1 MHWHCMCMAINTRF
15 QIRFFFLLSL
25 TFPLLTNGSAEVFQ
39 NPSSSPA
46 LPRPPPHPLQVAQDG
61 DANAAGQR
69 HVQVHGRRRATA
81 SACHRPLQH
90 VQGGR
95 PHQLLDGRP
104 ALDAT
109 EVRFRGLLFLSNSEV
124 AFWIMKCCKWHFSS
138 PSTSVQLGLLE
149 MLVATVDSLRKE

>member
-46 LPRPPPHPLQVAQDG
+46 LPRPPPLQVAQDG